1 MIYSKAL
8 ASCSFVFHL
17 IVLPGEGD
25 GCAPRRM
32 TKVAPT
38 TTPDLSQD
46 VLRKK
51 KNEKCFPTIHY
62 LLYFDV
68 ICPYRAS
75 SSWLFIFYCNSESP
89 FPL

>member
-17 IVLPGEGD
+17 IVLPGDGD

-38 TTPDLSQD
+38 TTPDLSQG
-46 VLRKK
+46 VLRKQ
-51 KNEKCFPTIHY
+51 NVFPIYINYCMLT
-62 LLYFDV
+62 
-68 ICPYRAS
+68 
-75 SSWLFIFYCNSESP
+75 LFAPIELQVHGCVFLFNS
-89 FPL
+89 